1 MRIAFTL
8 AADLAL
14 AGCAD
19 DTVNS
24 EIRAKF
30 QSEMEEGSLFGT
42 RVARSKCEIAVNHD
56 FLPGHKP
63 I

>member
-24 EIRAKF
+24 EI
-30 QSEMEEGSLFGT
+30 E
-42 RVARSKCEIAVNHD
+42 SKIS
-56 FLPGHKP
+56 K
-63 I
+63 